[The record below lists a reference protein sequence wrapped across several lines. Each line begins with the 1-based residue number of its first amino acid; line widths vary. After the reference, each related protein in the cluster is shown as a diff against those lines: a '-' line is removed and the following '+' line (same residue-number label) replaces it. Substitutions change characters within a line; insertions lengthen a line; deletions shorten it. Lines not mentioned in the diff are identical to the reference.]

1 MRKKGGG
8 RERGRERENLLYG
21 GGRKKGSRIAKVLK
35 THGGRLQPRDEAL
48 GWWMRTWA
56 HIQVEGLPFRA
67 KSLWSEKRPH
77 SYLE

>member
-8 RERGRERENLLYG
+8 GREEERERTCSMEGD
-21 GGRKKGSRIAKVLK
+21 RKKGSRIAKVLK

>member
-1 MRKKGGG
+1 MSEKERGGAREEE
-8 RERGRERENLLYG
+8 RERTSSME

-56 HIQVEGLPFRA
+56 HMQVEGLPFGA
-67 KSLWSEKRPH
+67 KSL
-77 SYLE
+77 